1 MTESVIFVYSGQPFI
16 GEAIIHLL
24 WAFNN
29 EPYNDGKCSPHER
42 EHSQIAYA
50 LIMIAL
56 ESLVK
61 IRLDE
66 KDIKEPRELESLA
79 EATIQGFTKQH
90 GGYELWMELKIL
102 RNQIIHSAYF
112 ERNTKGGYTSKATE
126 NRLGSKYYK
135 QYFDRDEECT
145 KKWRLSINPLNVTR
159 YEPFVG
165 LLFFYWY
172 GKTTNVWKSNNP
184 LDTPDVDCRMKYNI
198 KWINRDEYHHLVGH
212 GKDFGYLIGYL
223 SGRLPKAYRS
233 LLNDLANEVLGIDLN
248 DSFTNAKGILSM
260 FNNDRPNTNDYYSEL
275 QSR

>member
-1 MTESVIFVYSGQPFI
+1 MSENVIYVYPGQPFI

-29 EPYNDGKCSPHER
+29 EPHNDGRCSPHER

-56 ESLVK
+56 ESIVK

-66 KDIKEPRELESLA
+66 RDIEEPRELEKLF
-79 EATIQGFTKQH
+79 EETIEGFTKQH
-90 GGYELWMELKIL
+90 GGFELWTELKIL

-126 NRLGSKYYK
+126 NKLESRYYK

-145 KKWRLSINPLNVTR
+145 KKWRLSINPLNVSR
-159 YEPFVG
+159 YEPLVS
-165 LLFFYWY
+165 LMFFYWY
-172 GKTTNVWKSNNP
+172 GKTTSVWKSNNP

-198 KWINRDEYHHLVGH
+198 QWINRDEYHHLVGH
-212 GKDFGYLIGYL
+212 GNDFIYLIGYL
-223 SGRLPKAYRS
+223 SGRLSKIHRNI
-233 LLNDLANEVLGIDLN
+233 LTKLANEALGIDLN
-248 DSFTNAKGILSM
+248 DSLRSANGILSM
-260 FNNDRPNTNDYYSEL
+260 FRNDRPDLDEV
-275 QSR
+275 